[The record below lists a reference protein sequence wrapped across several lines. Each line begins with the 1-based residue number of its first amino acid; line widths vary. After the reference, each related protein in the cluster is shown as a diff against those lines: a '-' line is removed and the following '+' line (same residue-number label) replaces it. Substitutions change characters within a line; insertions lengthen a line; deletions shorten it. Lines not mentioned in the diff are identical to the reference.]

1 VLGEGRP
8 AVLLHG
14 LTATRRYV
22 VHNSSGLVRR
32 GLRQV
37 TYDARGHGESD
48 PAPAGAGYGYPEL
61 VADLEEVVAEQVG
74 EEPFL
79 LVGHSMGAHTA
90 VAYTLAN
97 PDRVAGLVV
106 IGPVYPGSLDEAD
119 MDYWDGL
126 ADALQEGGQAAFV
139 EFLLRD
145 NVDPDWRET
154 IERIASERIA
164 RHRSPEALAQ
174 ALREVPRSRPFES
187 MDDLEFCEV
196 PALVVASHD
205 KADPRHPFAVAEA
218 YAERL
223 PHSRL
228 VSEDEGESPLAWQG
242 GKLSREIASFC
253 ATPPV
258 EERYTQGGVT

>member
-1 VLGEGRP
+1 M
-8 AVLLHG
+8 
-14 LTATRRYV
+14 
-22 VHNSSGLVRR
+22 
-32 GLRQV
+32 
-37 TYDARGHGESD
+37 
-48 PAPAGAGYGYPEL
+48 
-61 VADLEEVVAEQVG
+61 G

-90 VAYTLAN
+90 VAYALEN

-106 IGPVYPGSLDEAD
+106 IGPVYRGSLDDAD

-126 ADALQEGGQAAFV
+126 ADALDEGGEEAFV

-145 NVDPDWRET
+145 GVDPDWRET
-154 IERIASERIA
+154 IERIARERIGL
-164 RHRSPEALAQ
+164 HDHPGALAQ

-187 MDDLEFCEV
+187 MDELEFCEV

-205 KADPRHPFAVAEA
+205 LADPRHPYAVAEA

-223 PHSRL
+223 PQAEL

-242 GKLSREIASFC
+242 GKLSRAIASFSH
-253 ATPPV
+253 TPPV
-258 EERYTQGGVT
+258 EERYAQGGVT

>member
-1 VLGEGRP
+1 MLGEGRS

-22 VHNSSGLVRR
+22 VHNSSGLARR

-48 PAPAGAGYGYPEL
+48 PAPDGGGYGFPEL
-61 VADLEEVVAEQVG
+61 VADLEEVIADQVG
-74 EEPFL
+74 DEPFL
-79 LVGHSMGAHTA
+79 LAGHSMGAHTA
-90 VAYTLAN
+90 VAYALEN
-97 PDRVAGLVV
+97 PERVAGLVV
-106 IGPVYPGSLDEAD
+106 IGPVYRGSLDEAD

-126 ADALQEGGQAAFV
+126 ADALAEGGEEAFV

-154 IERIASERIA
+154 IERIARERIG
-164 RHRSPEALAQ
+164 RHRNPEALAQ

-205 KADPRHPFAVAEA
+205 KADPRHPYAVAEA

-223 PHSRL
+223 PQARL
-228 VSEDEGESPLAWQG
+228 ISEKEGESPLAWQG